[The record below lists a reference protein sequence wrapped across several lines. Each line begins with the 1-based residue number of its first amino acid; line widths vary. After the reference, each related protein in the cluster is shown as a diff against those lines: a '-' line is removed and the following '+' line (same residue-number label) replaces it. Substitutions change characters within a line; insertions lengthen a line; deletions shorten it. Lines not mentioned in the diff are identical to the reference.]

1 MSKKETEIH
10 KQPISNH
17 SVPEETVNGKTTE
30 HPSGVS
36 VVHQESYQGPI
47 PPPAMLEQ
55 YKRIYTQAPEIILR
69 EFEENSK
76 HIRQREILEIQGNID
91 RDKRGQWMAF
101 VICIAV
107 LLIVLYSLYLGNIT
121 FAGLSGLGFIAL
133 MVKGFFKR

>member
-10 KQPISNH
+10 KHPISNH
-17 SVPEETVNGKTTE
+17 SIPEETVNGKTTE

-55 YKRIYTQAPEIILR
+55 YKLIYTQAPEIILR

-76 HIRQREILEIQGNID
+76 HIRQREILEIQGNIEINVVN
-91 RDKRGQWMAF
+91 GWH
-101 VICIAV
+101 
-107 LLIVLYSLYLGNIT
+107 L
-121 FAGLSGLGFIAL
+121 
-133 MVKGFFKR
+133 